1 MALII
6 KLLLL
11 AVADAAC
18 GAVAQAKDAHQV
30 LSVV

>member
-1 MALII
+1 MALIE
-6 KLLLL
+6 LLLL

-18 GAVAQAKDAHQV
+18 GAVAQAEDAHQV